1 MANEILYS
9 NIGDLTVTEV
19 LHKELSFLLH
29 DPTDL
34 RVTMNEV
41 PWTAMNSTSIKMG
54 QVFPND
60 AMTAPGEDTDPGN
73 TALTDDSYNLTIAQY
88 RLIRAISDLAQVV
101 NVDGSVNISML
112 AQLMVMSANRTLTTM
127 LTALFPSLSNT
138 VGTTTVNL
146 DVDDIYDAMF
156 QLTAS
161 LAQPPFYC
169 VLYPVQ
175 YTDFQS
181 SLRGEG
187 GAVQFQ
193 SATADM
199 LALRGP
205 GFKGTWNNIEFW
217 TSDTVTTANAGADSA
232 GAMYSKA
239 AFAYA
244 EADIVQALSP
254 YVPKFEAPEGLKIL
268 VEEERDGRQGRTDLI
283 GHYYPAVSE
292 ALDGAGVG
300 IITDR

>member
-1 MANEILYS
+1 MADEILYS
-9 NIGDLTVTEV
+9 TIGDLVVAEV

-34 RVTMNEV
+34 RVTMTEM
-41 PWTAMNSTSIKMG
+41 PWSAMNTTSMKVG
-54 QVFPND
+54 QITPND
-60 AMTAPGEDTDPGN
+60 VMTAPGEFTDPGN

-88 RLIRAISDLAQVV
+88 RLIRAVSDLAQVV
-101 NVDGSVNISML
+101 NVDGSVNIALL
-112 AQLMVMSANRTLTTM
+112 AQLMVESANRTLTSM
-127 LTALFPSLSNT
+127 LTALFTSLSNT

-199 LALRGP
+199 LNLRGP

-217 TSDTVTTANAGADSA
+217 TSDTVPTANAGADSN

-239 AFAYA
+239 AFTYA
-244 EADIVQALSP
+244 EADIVAALAP
-254 YVPKFEAPEGLKIL
+254 YVPKYETPMGLKIL
-268 VEEERDGRQGRTDLI
+268 VEEERDARKGMTDII

-300 IITDR
+300 IVTDR

>member
-9 NIGDLTVTEV
+9 NIGDLTVAEI
-19 LHKELSFLLH
+19 LHKELQFLLH

-34 RVTMNEV
+34 RLTMQMV
-41 PWTAMNSTSIKMG
+41 PWDALSSTAMKVPQI
-54 QVFPND
+54 FPND
-60 AMTAPGEDTDPGN
+60 VMTAPGEFTDPGN
-73 TALTDDSYNLTIAQY
+73 TALTDSSYKLTIAQY
-88 RLIRAISDLAQVV
+88 RLIRAYSDLAQVV
-101 NVDGSVNISML
+101 NAQGVVNIEAL
-112 AQLMVMSANRTLTTM
+112 AQLMVMSANRTLTSM

-138 VGTTTVNL
+138 VGSTGVNL

-175 YTDFQS
+175 FTDFQS

-187 GAVQFQ
+187 GAMQFQ

-199 LALRGP
+199 LGLKGP
-205 GFKGTWNNIEFW
+205 GYKGSWNNIEFW
-217 TSDTVTTANAGADSA
+217 TSDTVTAVNGGADSC
-232 GAMYSKA
+232 GALYSGA
-239 AFAYA
+239 AFAYT
-244 EADIVQALSP
+244 EADIVDALAP
-254 YVPKFEAPEGLKIL
+254 VTPVFEAPDGLKIL
-268 VEEERDGRQGRTDLI
+268 VETERDARKGMTDI
-283 GHYYPAVSE
+283 VGHYFPAVSE

-300 IITDR
+300 IVTDR